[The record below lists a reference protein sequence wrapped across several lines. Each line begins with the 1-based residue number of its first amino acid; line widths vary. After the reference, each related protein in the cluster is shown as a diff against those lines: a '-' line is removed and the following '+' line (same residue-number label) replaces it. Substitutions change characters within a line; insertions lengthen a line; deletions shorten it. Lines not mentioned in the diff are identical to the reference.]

1 LRTFLPTKY
10 TQGGLDFVESYLP
23 YSTPSL
29 NWWGASGFTV
39 GQINQNKKEIFNFF
53 EQTFKEI
60 K

>member
-1 LRTFLPTKY
+1 
-10 TQGGLDFVESYLP
+10 LDFVESYLP